1 MPPHHGECGCKM
13 TRRDSS
19 QENRDDRCKEWQGSP
34 RTGARLVRWRAFAPG
49 TVSGLGVAQPRLPPS
64 PRSRNGSWGR
74 AASIVVYA
82 FTDMLRSSKT
92 PGGHLVIPA
101 TLALCV
107 FATPVSGQD
116 RRWVV
121 FGTAGVA
128 SIGHADSEQGKAPV
142 VGGGAAFQMVRWL
155 LLEGDVHGAR
165 VRHVFGREHHDFS
178 ELTLTGSLLFRTSPE
193 RRAHFVGGAGLAL
206 QRARIEFDVP
216 PVGHVD
222 RTETLRL
229 THGRAGVEWDV
240 SGRVLIRSEAVLWL
254 GDGLDWVL
262 GGRVGVGYRF

>member
-1 MPPHHGECGCKM
+1 MAAKLFPSVSP
-13 TRRDSS
+13 TRRRRGTSRF
-19 QENRDDRCKEWQGSP
+19 ER
-34 RTGARLVRWRAFAPG
+34 RLRIHRH
-49 TVSGLGVAQPRLPPS
+49 
-64 PRSRNGSWGR
+64 
-74 AASIVVYA
+74 AAV
-82 FTDMLRSSKT
+82 FET
-92 PGGHLVIPA
+92 PVGHFVIPA
-101 TLALCV
+101 MLALCL

-142 VGGGAAFQMVRWL
+142 VGGGAAFQMVPWL

-165 VRHVFGREHHDFS
+165 VRHVFGREHHDFG

-216 PVGHVD
+216 PIGHVN

-229 THGRAGVEWDV
+229 MHGRAGVEWDV
-240 SGRVLIRSEAVLWL
+240 SGRVLIRGEAVLWL